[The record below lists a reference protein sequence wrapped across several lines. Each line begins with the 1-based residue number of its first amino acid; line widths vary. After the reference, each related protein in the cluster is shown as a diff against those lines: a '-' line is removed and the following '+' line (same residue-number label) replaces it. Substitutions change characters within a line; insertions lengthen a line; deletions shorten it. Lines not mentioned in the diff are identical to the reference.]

1 MVVHNINIQF
11 PSKNS
16 ASDDDELLSAQISL
30 FSLGVNPD
38 PWPWHVGLL
47 LLLRF
52 LRLLHVPRPLL
63 VLLLLHGAVVA
74 RLGKVAEVVV
84 DDPGRVLVDD
94 IHVTIVLLL
103 LLLLQLLLLLVRVVL
118 LMLLVVVVLLL
129 LVLVLLVMD
138 VVLVEGC
145 GVVAAEGRRRA
156 WGARR
161 SR

>member
-1 MVVHNINIQF
+1 MTHDSQYLGID
-11 PSKNS
+11 S
-16 ASDDDELLSAQISL
+16 ALLQH
-30 FSLGVNPD
+30 FSSHSSRVNAD
-38 PWPWHVGLL
+38 PGPGHVGLF
-47 LLLRF
+47 LLRLF
-52 LRLLHVPRPLL
+52 HVPRPVL

-129 LVLVLLVMD
+129 MLLVLVLLLMD

-145 GVVAAEGRRRA
+145 GVVAAEGRGRA

>member
-1 MVVHNINIQF
+1 MNFCLLLSEQMTTN
-11 PSKNS
+11 
-16 ASDDDELLSAQISL
+16 ELLQHFLL
-30 FSLGVNPD
+30 FSHSSGVYPD
-38 PWPWHVGLL
+38 PGPGHVGLL
-47 LLLRF
+47 LLL
-52 LRLLHVPRPLL
+52 LWLPHLHVHPRPLL

-103 LLLLQLLLLLVRVVL
+103 LLLQLLLLLMRVVM
-118 LMLLVVVVLLL
+118 LMLLVVVVLLMLLL

-145 GVVAAEGRRRA
+145 GVVAAEGRGRA